1 MNNLRG
7 YLLKQKSTASPFGD
21 TNKRWFEI
29 ESSSTTKH
37 EIILS
42 YYKKPPPLSTAAK
55 NASRRGFIFVSDI
68 RKVEEDAVCQWIT
81 IYHPRRTFRLQALDR
96 KDHRKWFEELSRLVQ
111 ENSVAEVDDGDGGE
125 GQPEQQSGDMSSSGS
140 STVVSTTIHK
150 LPRSMGIDD
159 DANQSKASIEIDF
172 LRRINQSADDFK
184 SPRKRQSTATPKMDH
199 QISKRDTPLANR
211 VGHAIKKGS
220 ESAKSKSPG
229 EGGPVAYDTRSA
241 AISSQ
246 ANGKSDKHDD
256 QGKSPLWQR
265 HKNRMLLLDESSS
278 DSDCSS
284 HESPPRNDSLL
295 TNKSFADLE
304 DLVSPTGLDTF
315 ISKTNRSSVVGNN
328 VRSDAE
334 SFSDED
340 SFGGVW

>member
-42 YYKKPPPLSTAAK
+42 YYKRPAPLSTATK
-55 NASRRGFIFVSDI
+55 NASRRGFIFISDI
-68 RKVEEDAVCQWIT
+68 KRVEEDAVCQWIT

-96 KDHRKWFEELSRLVQ
+96 KDHRKWFEELSRLVKK
-111 ENSVAEVDDGDGGE
+111 NGG
-125 GQPEQQSGDMSSSGS
+125 GQPEQLPDDDVDGSVNIKDTPNSSSGS
-140 STVVSTTIHK
+140 STIVSTTIHK
-150 LPRSMGIDD
+150 LPRSTGIDD

-172 LRRINQSADDFK
+172 LRRINQSTDDSK
-184 SPRKRQSTATPKMDH
+184 SPKKRQSTTTPNDR
-199 QISKRDTPLANR
+199 QISKRDKPLANR

-220 ESAKSKSPG
+220 ESARSNSPG
-229 EGGPVAYDTRSA
+229 EGGPVAHDATS
-241 AISSQ
+241 AISSP
-246 ANGKSDKHDD
+246 ANVKPDKHDD
-256 QGKSPLWQR
+256 QGESPLWQR

-284 HESPPRNDSLL
+284 NESPPRNDSLL

-315 ISKTNRSSVVGNN
+315 ISKTNRSSVVGNDA
-328 VRSDAE
+328 RDAE
-334 SFSDED
+334 PSGED

>member
-1 MNNLRG
+1 
-7 YLLKQKSTASPFGD
+7 
-21 TNKRWFEI
+21 
-29 ESSSTTKH
+29 
-37 EIILS
+37 
-42 YYKKPPPLSTAAK
+42 
-55 NASRRGFIFVSDI
+55 
-68 RKVEEDAVCQWIT
+68 
-81 IYHPRRTFRLQALDR
+81 
-96 KDHRKWFEELSRLVQ
+96 
-111 ENSVAEVDDGDGGE
+111 
-125 GQPEQQSGDMSSSGS
+125 MSSSAS
-140 STVVSTTIHK
+140 SAVVSTTIHK
-150 LPRSMGIDD
+150 LPRSTGIDD

-172 LRRINQSADDFK
+172 LRRINQSADDSK

-220 ESAKSKSPG
+220 EIAKSNSPG
-229 EGGPVAYDTRSA
+229 EGGPVAHDARS
-241 AISSQ
+241 AISSP
-246 ANGKSDKHDD
+246 ANVNPDKHDD
-256 QGKSPLWQR
+256 QGESPLWQR

-284 HESPPRNDSLL
+284 TESPPKNDSLL

-328 VRSDAE
+328 ARSDAE

>member
-1 MNNLRG
+1 MNRG

-42 YYKKPPPLSTAAK
+42 YYKRPPSLSTAAK
-55 NASRRGFIFVSDI
+55 NASRRGFIFISDI
-68 RKVEEDAVCQWIT
+68 KKVEEDAVCQWIT

-96 KDHRKWFEELSRLVQ
+96 KDHRKWFEELSRLVK
-111 ENSVAEVDDGDGGE
+111 ENGG
-125 GQPEQQSGDMSSSGS
+125 GQPEQQPDDDVDGSVHTKDTPNSSSGS
-140 STVVSTTIHK
+140 STIVSTTIHK
-150 LPRSMGIDD
+150 LPRSTGIDD

-172 LRRINQSADDFK
+172 LRRINQSTDDSK
-184 SPRKRQSTATPKMDH
+184 SPKKRQSTTTPKIDR
-199 QISKRDTPLANR
+199 QISKRDKPLANR

-220 ESAKSKSPG
+220 ESTKSNSPG
-229 EGGPVAYDTRSA
+229 EGDPVAHDARPTS
-241 AISSQ
+241 AISSP
-246 ANGKSDKHDD
+246 ANVKPDKHDD
-256 QGKSPLWQR
+256 QGESPLWQR
-265 HKNRMLLLDESSS
+265 HRNRMLLLDESSS

-284 HESPPRNDSLL
+284 NESPPKNDSLL

-304 DLVSPTGLDTF
+304 DMVSPTGLDTF

-328 VRSDAE
+328 VRDAE
-334 SFSDED
+334 PSDED